1 MVVIYVI
8 TKFFIGNSS
17 RKTAVKGAFTR
28 HWVSSRISFLCHSLL
43 CFLPFP
49 SVLSTVEQQFR
60 HQEND
65 FLACLLVLRV
75 ISSVRNNG
83 VLLEVNEQR
92 QSSIIAGGS
101 SNSVHGVCLRIVD
114 YLSPVVFH
122 TFSREID
129 KKRENGASRFV
140 FSCF

>member
-8 TKFFIGNSS
+8 TKFFIGNSL

-49 SVLSTVEQQFR
+49 SVVSTVEQQFR

-65 FLACLLVLRV
+65 FLACLLVLHV

-83 VLLEVNEQR
+83 VLLEVNEQ
-92 QSSIIAGGS
+92 Q
-101 SNSVHGVCLRIVD
+101 
-114 YLSPVVFH
+114 
-122 TFSREID
+122 
-129 KKRENGASRFV
+129 
-140 FSCF
+140 